1 MIKVVKIGGNVVDNP
16 ELLREFLKDFAAM
29 PGMKVLVHGGGV
41 MASQMQ
47 KAMGMTP
54 VMIEGRRVTDDDT
67 LKVVTMVYAGWC
79 NKNITALLQSAG
91 CNAIGLCGADCNV
104 IKAQKRP
111 PVSVEL
117 SDEVVSELS
126 DKVKI
131 EAADNSNT
139 KLVDYGYVGDV
150 KADSVNASFI
160 YYLLEKGIVPVLCAI
175 NHDGEGNLLNTNAD
189 TIASSVAI
197 AMSGYK
203 YRSRRD
209 VCCRC
214 EECTHC
220 CDDGRLTHETELI
233 YCFEKNGVLYDKDD
247 DDSVIPE
254 IDKAKFEELKTEGR
268 VADGMIPK
276 LSNSFKAIDAGVAR
290 VVIKHAKNLLNDIG
304 TTLI

>member
-16 ELLREFLKDFAAM
+16 ELLREFVKDFAAM

-54 VMIEGRRVTDDDT
+54 VMIEGRRVTDEDT

-79 NKNITALLQSAG
+79 NKNITALLQGAG

-111 PVSVEL
+111 PVFVESL
-117 SDEVVSELS
+117 GED
-126 DKVKI
+126 
-131 EAADNSNT
+131 
-139 KLVDYGYVGDV
+139 VDYGYVGDV

-175 NHDGEGNLLNTNAD
+175 NHDGDGNLLNTNAD

-197 AMSGYK
+197 AMAGHK
-203 YRSRRD
+203 YRNRWE
-209 VCCRC
+209 VCSAC
-214 EECTHC
+214 ENCTHC
-220 CDDGRLTHETELI
+220 SDDGRLTHEVELI
-233 YCFEKNGVLYDKDD
+233 YCFEKDGVLHDKDD
-247 DDSVIPE
+247 DSSVIPE
-254 IDKAKFEELKTEGR
+254 IDKEKFAELKANGI

-276 LSNSFKAIDAGVAR
+276 LTNSFKAIDSGVSR
-290 VVIKHAKNLLNDIG
+290 VIIKHAHNLLNEKG
-304 TTLI
+304 TTLK

>member
-16 ELLREFLKDFAAM
+16 ELLKQFVKDFAAM

-54 VMIEGRRVTDDDT
+54 VMIEGRRVTDEDT

-79 NKNITALLQSAG
+79 NKNITALLQAEG

-104 IKAQKRP
+104 IKATKRA
-111 PVSVEL
+111 PVEVEG
-117 SDEVVSELS
+117 SM
-126 DKVKI
+126 
-131 EAADNSNT
+131 
-139 KLVDYGYVGDV
+139 VDYGYVGDV
-150 KADSVNASFI
+150 KPASVNASFI
-160 YYLLEKGIVPVLCAI
+160 YYLLEKGIVPVLNAI

-189 TIASSVAI
+189 TIASSVAT
-197 AMSGYK
+197 AMAGYK

-220 CDDGRLTHETELI
+220 CDDGRLTHETELV
-233 YCFEKNGVLYDKDD
+233 YCFEKNGVLYNKDD
-247 DDSVIPE
+247 DDSIIAQ
-254 IDKAKFEELKTEGR
+254 IDKEKFAELKAEGR

-276 LSNSFKAIDAGVAR
+276 LTNAFKAIDSGVAR
-290 VVIKHAKNLLNDIG
+290 VVIKHAKNLGNDIG

>member
-16 ELLREFLKDFAAM
+16 QLLKQFVKDFAAM

-54 VMIEGRRVTDDDT
+54 VMIEGRRVTDEDT

-79 NKNITALLQSAG
+79 NKNITALLQAEG

-104 IKAQKRP
+104 IKAQKRA
-111 PVSVEL
+111 PVFVE
-117 SDEVVSELS
+117 SIGED
-126 DKVKI
+126 
-131 EAADNSNT
+131 
-139 KLVDYGYVGDV
+139 VDYGYVGDV
-150 KADSVNASFI
+150 KAESVNASFI
-160 YYLLEKGIVPVLCAI
+160 YYLLEKGIVPVLSAI

-203 YRSRRD
+203 YRTRRD

-247 DDSVIPE
+247 DDSVINE
-254 IDKAKFEELKTEGR
+254 IDKDKFSELKAEGR

-276 LSNSFKAIDAGVAR
+276 MTNAFKAIGSGVAR
-290 VVIKHAKNLLNDIG
+290 VVIKHASNLLNDKG
-304 TTLI
+304 TTLL